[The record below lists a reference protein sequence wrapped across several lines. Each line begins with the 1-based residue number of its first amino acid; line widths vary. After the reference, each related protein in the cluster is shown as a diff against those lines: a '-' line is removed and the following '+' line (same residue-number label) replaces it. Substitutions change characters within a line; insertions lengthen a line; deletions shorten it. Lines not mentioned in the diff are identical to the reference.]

1 MSEKLYKDLRN
12 FDKKIDK
19 SVVFNT
25 TEKDTTNRH
34 ELFMDQRKEYGFDE
48 RETWCLGFTSILW
61 LYAHLKR
68 YREWGSC
75 VEMDDP
81 NYAHTYEIERIKK
94 DKDGKYIYKKI
105 EYPPD
110 SYQYPEAK
118 FEKETVILPYGVIID
133 LICEYFE
140 YYIKNEDDWEI
151 NVLTEGLAKE
161 GLRLYSQILSSL
173 WW

>member
-1 MSEKLYKDLRN
+1 MSKKLYKDLRK
-12 FDKKIDK
+12 FGKTIDPAIM
-19 SVVFNT
+19 FNT
-25 TEKDTTNRH
+25 EEKDRVGRQ
-34 ELFMDQRKEYGFDE
+34 EMFMEQRKDYGFDE

-68 YREWGSC
+68 YREWSR
-75 VEMDDP
+75 VEMDKTGV
-81 NYAHTYEIERIKK
+81 AHTYEIKRIKK
-94 DKDGKYIYKKI
+94 DKDGKYMYKVLD
-105 EYPPD
+105 YGPD
-110 SYQYPEAK
+110 SPKWSKAK
-118 FEKETVILPYGVIID
+118 FKKETVILPYGAIID

-140 YYIKNEDDWEI
+140 YYIKNENDWEI